1 MFSKCKFWWDP
12 LFTKKTVRDVD
23 LAGKQILLGS
33 DYNVP
38 LEKGVI
44 ADDYRIKQSLPT
56 IQYILDQHPR
66 KLIIM
71 SHLGRPKGVV
81 DPALSLSPVA
91 KRLGEL
97 LNREVR
103 FAPDCIGDA
112 TKNMVNELPEGGII
126 LLENLR
132 FHPEEEKNDDGFAR
146 QLAETSGAEIFVENA
161 FGNAHRSHAS
171 TVAIAKIVMGVAG
184 LLVEKEVDIITNAMQ
199 QPTHPLVAVVGGA
212 KISDKIEVL
221 NNFIEK
227 ADAVAVV
234 GALGNNFLLAEGLKL
249 GQSMVEP
256 DVLDTTKEILQKARD
271 AEKSRNFCFFVPVDG
286 VVSVSKDGTQPT
298 RVVDFAS
305 HTLADI
311 QAYPKKPEPASY
323 EIGENEILLDIG
335 PISAARI
342 AGAIELSNTVIWG
355 GPCGVTEVKGIAGA
369 SDPFAHGTSVI
380 VDSMIGSS
388 NNHQNKPFS
397 VVGGGDTADYIQS
410 EGILEDFNHVSTGGS
425 ASLDLMA
432 GKTLPAVD
440 VLWDK

>member
-1 MFSKCKFWWDP
+1 
-12 LFTKKTVRDVD
+12 LFTKKTVKDVD
-23 LAGKQILLGS
+23 LGGKQILLGS

-56 IQYILDQHPR
+56 IRYILDKHPR
-66 KLIIM
+66 KLVIM
-71 SHLGRPKGVV
+71 SHLGRPKGQV
-81 DPALSLSPVA
+81 DPTLSLAPVA

-103 FAPDCIGDA
+103 FAPDCVGAEAKKMID
-112 TKNMVNELPEGGII
+112 ELPEGGII

-132 FHPEEEKNDDGFAR
+132 FHPEEEKNDDGFAH

-161 FGNAHRSHAS
+161 FGNAHRTHAS
-171 TVAIAKIVMGVAG
+171 TVAIAKIIMGVAG
-184 LLVEKEVDIITNAMQ
+184 LLVEKEVDTITNAMHN
-199 QPTHPLVAVVGGA
+199 PTHPLVAVVGGA

-234 GALGNNFLLAEGLKL
+234 GALGNNFLLAEGVKL
-249 GQSMVEP
+249 GQSLVEQ
-256 DVLDTTKEILQKARD
+256 DALETTKEILAKARE
-271 AEKSRNFCFFVPVDG
+271 AERTRNFCFFVPVDG
-286 VVSVSKDGTQPT
+286 VVSTIKDGTQPT

-311 QAYPKKPEPASY
+311 QAYPKKPDLAAY
-323 EIGENEILLDIG
+323 EIGDNEMLLDIG
-335 PISAARI
+335 PISAARV

-355 GPCGVTEVKGIAGA
+355 GPCGMTEIKGIAGA
-369 SDPFAHGTSVI
+369 SDPFAHGTRVV
-380 VDSMIGSS
+380 VDSMIGAS

-410 EGILEDFNHVSTGGS
+410 EGLLEDFNHVSTGGS

-432 GKTLPAVD
+432 GKTLPAID

>member
-1 MFSKCKFWWDP
+1 
-12 LFTKKTVRDVD
+12 LFTKKTLKDVD
-23 LAGKQILLGS
+23 LGGKQILLGS

-38 LEKGVI
+38 LENGVI
-44 ADDYRIKQSLPT
+44 QDDYRVKMSLPT
-56 IQYILDQHPR
+56 VQYILDQHPK
-66 KLIIM
+66 KLVIM
-71 SHLGRPKGVV
+71 SHLGRPKGKV
-81 DPALSLSPVA
+81 DPTLSLAPVA
-91 KRLGEL
+91 KRLSEL
-97 LNREVR
+97 LNKEVR
-103 FAPDCIGDA
+103 FAPDCIGDEV
-112 TKNMVNELPEGGII
+112 KKMVAELPEGGII

-132 FHPEEEKNDDGFAR
+132 FHPEEEANDDGFAH
-146 QLAETSGAEIFVENA
+146 QLAEVSGAEIFVENA
-161 FGNAHRSHAS
+161 FGNAHRTHAS

-184 LLVEKEVDIITNAMQ
+184 LLVEKEVDTITNAMHN
-199 QPTHPLVAVVGGA
+199 PTHPLVAVVGGA

-234 GALGNNFLLAEGLKL
+234 GALGNNFLLAEGIKL
-249 GQSMVEP
+249 GQSMVES
-256 DVLDTTKEILQKARD
+256 DLLDTTKEILEKARE
-271 AEKSRNFCFFVPVDG
+271 AERTRNFCFFVPVDG
-286 VVSVSKDGTQPT
+286 VVSTVKDGTQPT

-323 EIGENEILLDIG
+323 EVGDNELILDIG
-335 PISAARI
+335 PISAGRI

-355 GPCGVTEVKGIAGA
+355 GPCGMTEIQGIAGA
-369 SDPFAHGTSVI
+369 SDPFAHGTHVI
-380 VDSMIGSS
+380 VDSMIGAS

-397 VVGGGDTADYIQS
+397 VAGGGDTADYIQS
-410 EGILEDFNHVSTGGS
+410 AGLLEDFNHVSTGGS

>member
-1 MFSKCKFWWDP
+1 
-12 LFTKKTVRDVD
+12 LFTKKTVRDVE
-23 LAGKQILLGS
+23 LTGKQVLLGS

-38 LEKGVI
+38 MDKGVI

-56 IQYILDQHPR
+56 IKYILEQHPR

-71 SHLGRPKGVV
+71 SHLGRPKGQV
-81 DPALSLSPVA
+81 DPALSLAPVA

-97 LNREVR
+97 LNAEVR
-103 FAPDCIGDA
+103 FAPDCIGEAAKKIVD
-112 TKNMVNELPEGGII
+112 ELPEGGIV

-132 FHPEEEKNDDGFAR
+132 FHPEEEKNDDGFAH

-184 LLVEKEVDIITNAMQ
+184 LLVEKEVDTITNAMQ
-199 QPTHPLVAVVGGA
+199 QPIHPLVAVVGGA

-221 NNFIEK
+221 NNFIDK

-234 GALGNNFLLAEGLKL
+234 GALGNNFLLAEGIKL
-249 GQSMVEP
+249 GRSLVEP
-256 DVLDTTKEILQKARD
+256 DVLDTTKEILQKARE
-271 AEKSRNFCFFVPVDG
+271 AEKTRNFCFFVPVDG
-286 VVSVSKDGTQPT
+286 VVSTTQDGTQPT

-311 QAYPKKPEPASY
+311 QAYPKKPDPPSY
-323 EIGENEILLDIG
+323 EIADGEMILDIG

-355 GPCGVTEVKGIAGA
+355 GPCGMTETKGSSGA
-369 SDPFAHGTSVI
+369 SDPFSHGTHVI
-380 VDSMIGSS
+380 VDSMIGAS

-397 VVGGGDTADYIQS
+397 VVGGGDTAEYIES
-410 EGILEDFNHVSTGGS
+410 EGLLEDFNHVSTGGS

>member
-1 MFSKCKFWWDP
+1 LFS
-12 LFTKKTVRDVD
+12 KKTVKDVD
-23 LAGKQILLGS
+23 LAGKQVLLGS

-38 LEKGVI
+38 LDKGVI
-44 ADDYRIKQSLPT
+44 TDDYRLRQSLPT
-56 IQYILDQHPR
+56 IQFILDQHPK
-66 KLIIM
+66 KLVIM
-71 SHLGRPKGVV
+71 SHLGRPKGQV
-81 DPALSLSPVA
+81 DPALSLASVA

-97 LNREVR
+97 LDTEVR
-103 FAPDCIGDA
+103 FAPDCVGDEA
-112 TKNMVNELPEGGII
+112 KKMVDELPQGGII

-132 FHPEEEKNDDGFAR
+132 FHPEEEKNDEGFAH

-161 FGNAHRSHAS
+161 FGNAHRTHAS

-184 LLVEKEVDIITNAMQ
+184 LLVEKEVDTITNAMQ
-199 QPTHPLVAVVGGA
+199 NPTHPLVAVVGGA

-221 NNFIEK
+221 NNFIDK

-234 GALGNNFLLAEGLKL
+234 GALGNNFLLAEGIKL

-256 DVLDTTKEILQKARD
+256 EVLDMTREILEKARE
-271 AEKSRNFCFFVPVDG
+271 AERTRNFCFFVPVDG
-286 VVSVSKDGTQPT
+286 VVSTAKDGTQPT

-311 QAYPKKPEPASY
+311 QAYPKKPEPPSY
-323 EIGENEILLDIG
+323 EIGENELILDIG

-355 GPCGVTEVKGIAGA
+355 GPCGMTETKGIAGA
-369 SDPFAHGTSVI
+369 ADPFSHGTHMI
-380 VDSMIGSS
+380 VDSMIGAS

-397 VVGGGDTADYIQS
+397 VIGGGDTAEYIES
-410 EGILEDFNHVSTGGS
+410 EGLLEDFNHVSTGGS

-432 GKTLPAVD
+432 GKILPAVD